1 MKVSNNFYLQ
11 EFVDEG
17 TYKQWGDSSIW
28 FVDPRIITLAQF
40 IRERLGKPC
49 TINNWHSGGQYQ
61 YSGFDPPGGY
71 RKATSL
77 SQHRFGR
84 AIDLKVS
91 GMESNGA
98 PELRADI
105 QGHWDLYHKATAI
118 TTIEDGNYAPTWC
131 HIDIRTTGMDELK
144 IVKP

>member
-17 TYKQWGDSSIW
+17 TYASWGDSCIW

-49 TINNWHSGGQYQ
+49 TINNWHGGGKFQ
-61 YSGFDPPGGY
+61 YSGFRPPKCTVG
-71 RKATSL
+71 ASL

-84 AIDLKVS
+84 AIDLKVK
-91 GMESNGA
+91 GMT
-98 PELRADI
+98 ADEVRSHI
-105 QGHWDLYHKATAI
+105 EEHWFLYHKATALS
-118 TTIEDGNYAPTWC
+118 TIEDGNDAPSWC

>member
-28 FVDPRIITLAQF
+28 FVDPRIIILAQF

-49 TINNWHSGGQYQ
+49 TINNWHGGGQYQ

-84 AIDLKVS
+84 AIDVKIK
-91 GMESNGA
+91 GMT
-98 PELRADI
+98 ADEVREDI
-105 QGHWDLYHKATAI
+105 IGSWEIYRKAGM
-118 TTIEDGNYAPTWC
+118 TTIEDGAYAPSWC
-131 HIDIRTTGMDELK
+131 HIDIRTTGMDDLK

>member
-49 TINNWHSGGQYQ
+49 TINNWHGGGKFQ
-61 YSGFDPPGGY
+61 YSGFRPPKCTVG
-71 RKATSL
+71 ATL

-84 AIDLKVS
+84 AIDLKVK
-91 GMESNGA
+91 GMT
-98 PELRADI
+98 ADQTREDI
-105 QGHWDLYHKATAI
+105 MDSWKIYHKATAL
-118 TTIEDGNYAPTWC
+118 TTIEDGAYAPSWC
-131 HIDIRTTGMDELK
+131 HIDIRTTGMDDLK

>member
-1 MKVSNNFYLQ
+1 MKVSTNFYLQ
-11 EFVDEG
+11 EFIDPD
-17 TYKQWGDSSIW
+17 TYKRFGDSSIW
-28 FVDPRIITLAQF
+28 FIDPRIITLAQF
-40 IRERLGKPC
+40 IRERLAKPC
-49 TINNWHSGGQYQ
+49 TINNWNGGGKFK

-91 GMESNGA
+91 GMEA
-98 PELRADI
+98 DEVRADI
-105 QGHWDLYHKATAI
+105 QSHWDLYHKATAL
-118 TTIEDGNYAPTWC
+118 TTIEHEDFAPTWT
-131 HIDIRTTGMDELK
+131 HLDIRTTNMDELK

>member
-1 MKVSNNFYLQ
+1 MKVSTNFYLQ

-49 TINNWHSGGQYQ
+49 TINNWHGGGKFQ
-61 YSGFDPPGGY
+61 YSGFRPPKCTVG
-71 RKATSL
+71 ASL

-84 AIDLKVS
+84 GIDLKVS

-98 PELRADI
+98 PELRQDI
-105 QGHWDLYHKATAI
+105 ENNYSIYRKVGL
-118 TTIEDGNYAPTWC
+118 TTIEDGNYAPSWC

>member
-1 MKVSNNFYLQ
+1 MKVSTNFYLQ

-17 TYKQWGDSSIW
+17 TYKQWGDNSIW

-49 TINNWHSGGQYQ
+49 TVNNWHGGGKFQ
-61 YSGFDPPGGY
+61 YSGFRPPPCTVG
-71 RKATSL
+71 ASL

-84 AIDLKVS
+84 AIDLKVKD
-91 GMESNGA
+91 MTADEV
-98 PELRADI
+98 RADI
-105 QGHWDLYHKATAI
+105 IGNYDIYSKAGL
-118 TTIEDGNYAPTWC
+118 TTIEDGEYAPSWC
-131 HIDIRTTGMDELK
+131 HIDIRTTGMDQLK